1 MTVSRGTSTIALI
14 GVNAWLEDAPPAKA
28 SRPNIPIALY
38 QSTKAEEIVISRIR
52 ADTGDE
58 CSGGTMGKSII
69 MHIDEAPWLRG
80 KPRRPNGP
88 IETGNQLI
96 GDLHKGPWIHI
107 NSVPPNEVNT
117 PHSHNEDEVIVI
129 MEGSLTLTRTGD
141 RTCGPGTVMYIE
153 KETDYGFTAGPEGVR
168 FLIIH
173 QGLAK
178 TTRDGVAEDT
188 WTDVTG

>member
-1 MTVSRGTSTIALI
+1 
-14 GVNAWLEDAPPAKA
+14 
-28 SRPNIPIALY
+28 
-38 QSTKAEEIVISRIR
+38 
-52 ADTGDE
+52 
-58 CSGGTMGKSII
+58 MGKSII

-188 WTDVTG
+188 WADVTG